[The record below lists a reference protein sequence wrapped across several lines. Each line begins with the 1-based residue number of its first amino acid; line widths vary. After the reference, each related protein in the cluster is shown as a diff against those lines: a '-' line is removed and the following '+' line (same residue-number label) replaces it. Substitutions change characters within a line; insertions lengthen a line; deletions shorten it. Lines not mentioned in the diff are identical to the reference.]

1 MWKTNWE
8 ETKRHFDEWWDRK
21 GLVVGM
27 WGAPPC
33 EQGGALDD
41 IAEPPPP
48 KDREQACTDADQRAL
63 RNHCHLSRCQFPAD
77 VIPIA
82 DTDIGPGS
90 LALFCGSEPGFSRDT
105 VWFEPSMMDCDHPE
119 SLPPLKFDPEN
130 KWWKLTERT
139 LRRCAELA
147 RGRYLVGCPDLVENV
162 DIIAALRDPQTLMM
176 DMIERGD
183 WVEEKVREINQVW
196 FDAYQ
201 RIYDIIKFE
210 EGSSAFGAFQVWGR
224 GKTAKLQCD
233 ASAMFSPEMFE
244 RFVVPS
250 LTEQCEWLDHSLY
263 HLDGTQAMCHLDS
276 LLSIKALDAIEWT
289 PQAGIER
296 NNHPRWFKMYR
307 RILDA
312 GKSIQVPDVR
322 KHEIVPLLDAIGGKG
337 VYIMTDFSSRRDA
350 EETLATVEQYR

>member
-1 MWKTNWE
+1 
-8 ETKRHFDEWWDRK
+8 
-21 GLVVGM
+21 
-27 WGAPPC
+27 
-33 EQGGALDD
+33 
-41 IAEPPPP
+41 
-48 KDREQACTDADQRAL
+48 
-63 RNHCHLSRCQFPAD
+63 
-77 VIPIA
+77 
-82 DTDIGPGS
+82 
-90 LALFCGSEPGFSRDT
+90 
-105 VWFEPSMMDCDHPE
+105 
-119 SLPPLKFDPEN
+119 
-130 KWWKLTERT
+130 
-139 LRRCAELA
+139 
-147 RGRYLVGCPDLVENV
+147 
-162 DIIAALRDPQTLMM
+162 
-176 DMIERGD
+176 
-183 WVEEKVREINQVW
+183 
-196 FDAYQ
+196 
-201 RIYDIIKFE
+201 
-210 EGSSAFGAFQVWGR
+210 
-224 GKTAKLQCD
+224 
-233 ASAMFSPEMFE
+233 MFE